1 MLQPSLIACMK
12 ELDLMPDSH
21 QQTHCA
27 NHATS
32 ISYCMV
38 ASATRQILA
47 LQPLQKTHGLALTRK
62 SLSWRCTA
70 KDLYINDTT
79 YEPSTHMG
87 DSHEAV

>member
-47 LQPLQKTHGLALTRK
+47 LQPLRKTRGLALARK
-62 SLSWRCTA
+62 SWRCTA
-70 KDLYINDTT
+70 KDSYIHDTT
-79 YEPSTHMG
+79 M
-87 DSHEAV
+87 AV